1 MSGAKFGAYH
11 CLVLHFS
18 IRRSTSLSIICNKNG
33 HIHIRLVSVYDA
45 IFYSA
50 RIRYTVVD
58 RVTVL
63 GSGPSQNFG
72 REGPQWLECS

>member
-1 MSGAKFGAYH
+1 MLTTALF
-11 CLVLHFS
+11 
-18 IRRSTSLSIICNKNG
+18 STSQSVDQHLYQLFAIKNG

-45 IFYSA
+45 IFYCA

-58 RVTVL
+58 PVTVL
-63 GSGPSQNFG
+63 ESGPSQNFG